1 MWKFVRVLLKTEIAI
16 LIAQLVADAPVIQ
29 TRVGTL
35 YPVQITHAFGG
46 VRG

>member
-1 MWKFVRVLLKTEIAI
+1 MWKIVLLLLATAICI

-29 TRVGTL
+29 TRVGAIGTPL
-35 YPVQITHAFGG
+35 MYGG